1 MKEFFDRSGNCSL
14 CEIRSK
20 DTLISET
27 PNFSTIVPF
36 AASYPFEIWIIP
48 RQHLS
53 YFHEIDED
61 KVLTAFKS
69 LVCFIFCIIMETSA
83 TIYFKVQSSL
93 HICSYYTFGVPIKLW
108 RNLCAN
114 SLKHLLLA
122 IDLACMPNLG
132 NWCPSLPLTLI
143 QRSKFQD
150 CVISISF

>member
-1 MKEFFDRSGNCSL
+1 MFKNHGASAGASMAHSHSQMLGTPFVPPSVTTRLNCMKEFFDRSGNCSL

-27 PNFSTIVPF
+27 PNFSAIVPF

-69 LVCFIFCIIMETSA
+69 LICFIFCIIMETSA
-83 TIYFKVQSSL
+83 TIYFKVQFP
-93 HICSYYTFGVPIKLW
+93 SY
-108 RNLCAN
+108 
-114 SLKHLLLA
+114 LLLLY
-122 IDLACMPNLG
+122 I
-132 NWCPSLPLTLI
+132 WS
-143 QRSKFQD
+143 SY
-150 CVISISF
+150 